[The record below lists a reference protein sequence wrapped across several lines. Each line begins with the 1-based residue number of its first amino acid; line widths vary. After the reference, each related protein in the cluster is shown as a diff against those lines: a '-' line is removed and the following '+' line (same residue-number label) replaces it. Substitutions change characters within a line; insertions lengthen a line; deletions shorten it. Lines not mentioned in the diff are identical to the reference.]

1 MKLNSEIIESI
12 KKCSAKQFVGF
23 EGKVY
28 LNGDLALKEYNGS
41 NVGFINTV
49 SKDCTDTQHIESV
62 LKSMKLSVN
71 LLANKYQ
78 VNTPKIID
86 YFIQNKNFKY
96 TPYILME
103 RVKGE
108 PVYPERDKTIKT
120 LTTKIDGNDIDE
132 KFVNYCK
139 MLIEKLSDAD
149 QSKYDKFAV
158 DCMNIERSSNVSMDV
173 FGENYCFDEK
183 KGFSILDLQILS
195 SGRVE
200 YDKYSA
206 WGKTCSALFN
216 YILNLRTA
224 VARASLESDGYEQT
238 TNKIKPV
245 VEKSYNAIR
254 GVGITN
260 EDMIYS
266 YFHHNKVFK
275 ILDNNK

>member
-1 MKLNSEIIESI
+1 MKLNSEIIEII
-12 KKCSAKQFVGF
+12 KKCSEKQFVGF

-49 SKDCTDTQHIESV
+49 SIDCTDTHHIESV

-120 LTTKIDGNDIDE
+120 LTTKIDGNDTDE

-139 MLIEKLSDAD
+139 MLIEKLSEAD

-275 ILDNNK
+275 ILDKNK